1 MTIFWLIEEKQLIAE
16 NRAVCFGLLF
26 RFGACGVCRL
36 RLEKSQ
42 KVIER
47 HKKSIKGGLFLLPL
61 TQQESFKVKHRRK
74 IDI

>member
-42 KVIER
+42 NVTKSHRTSQKVN
-47 HKKSIKGGLFLLPL
+47 K
-61 TQQESFKVKHRRK
+61 RRIVLVATNSARK
-74 IDI
+74 F